1 MTMTIQS
8 INAETLRAMTIQERS
23 AVTNGMLA
31 AQNRQPA
38 RPPMDAVLASA
49 YWSGFVAGGGKMPKK
64 FEPKPERPAKTAA
77 PKTEAIDGL
86 REVLRT
92 ESGRRLIKWATEQAL
107 AELERNKSVRLSAR
121 FVWELARNRY
131 VGAGMLGEWKVDNR
145 LSAGWAR
152 WFLWGHPEFA
162 HRIELRGPDAK
173 LYAEGRVEAPWWF
186 DPENPY
192 IERPMAF

>member
-1 MTMTIQS
+1 MTIKT

-31 AQNRQPA
+31 AQSRQPA
-38 RPPMDAVLASA
+38 RPPMDSALAAA

-64 FEPKPERPAKTAA
+64 LEPKPERLPRQEA

-86 REVLRT
+86 RAVLRT
-92 ESGRRLIKWATEQAL
+92 ENGRRLIKWATEQAI
-107 AELERNKSVRLSAR
+107 AELERNRGSILSAR
-121 FVWELARNRY
+121 FVWELARSRY
-131 VGAGMLGEWKVDNR
+131 RGSGMSGEWKVDNR

-152 WFLWGHPEFA
+152 WFLWWHPEFA

-173 LYAEGRVEAPWWF
+173 LYADGRVQAPWWF

-192 IERPMAF
+192 VERPMSF